1 MPKNKIGGNKHKK
14 GKNHVDNGKLR
25 LKEKNEE
32 YAKVI
37 SALGNCRFKIQCSD
51 GIERIGAVRGNMR
64 KKKYVNTDNIVLI
77 EIWTDLQSDKCSIID
92 VYKEEHVKKL
102 KKMKELPSIFEESS
116 SSDYLDDSF
125 NPFDVDDV
133 DDVDDVTELSEES
146 SDEEEEEPEINLDEI

>member
-14 GKNHVDNGKLR
+14 GKNHIDNGKLR

-51 GIERIGAVRGNMR
+51 GIERIGTVRGNMR

-92 VYKEEHVKKL
+92 VYKEEQVKKL
-102 KKMKELPSIFEESS
+102 KKMKELPSIFEE

-133 DDVDDVTELSEES
+133 DDHDVKELSEES
-146 SDEEEEEPEINLDEI
+146 SEEEEEEPEINLDEI

>member
-14 GKNHVDNGKLR
+14 GKNHIDNGKLR

-51 GIERIGAVRGNMR
+51 GIERIGTVRGNMR
-64 KKKYVNTDNIVLI
+64 KKKYVNSDNIVLI
-77 EIWTDLQSDKCSIID
+77 EIWNDLQSDKCSIID

-133 DDVDDVTELSEES
+133 DDHDVKELSEES
-146 SDEEEEEPEINLDEI
+146 SEEEEEEPEINLDEI